1 MSKIMLSCTTATLS
15 FHLKSLL
22 SGCMVYENHKGKF
35 EYCPPEAEMKPP
47 WFARAV
53 EKFFLTSVWFE
64 WQYREDGYLVLEG
77 FLSPE
82 ECEVL
87 QERMSE
93 IVEQMDVPAHCRTQF
108 STDHEEQLKNQVTI
122 LTLVLNSKLEAIIK
136 LNNNLM
142 FLFLCFEINFTL
154 ERCR

>member
-1 MSKIMLSCTTATLS
+1 
-15 FHLKSLL
+15 
-22 SGCMVYENHKGKF
+22 
-35 EYCPPEAEMKPP
+35 MKPP
-47 WFARAV
+47 RVCRAV
-53 EKFFLTSVWFE
+53 LCLEKFFLTSVWFE

-87 QERMSE
+87 QERMTE

-108 STDHEEQLKNQVTI
+108 STDHDEQLKNQVTI
-122 LTLVLNSKLEAIIK
+122 LTLMLNSKLEAIIK

-142 FLFLCFEINFTL
+142 FLFLCFEIHFTL